1 MSNIQEGDIVARKS
15 YSRDLFFKVLSTY
28 QGQDGKEYASLKG
41 LDIRLYAS
49 ALVDDLEKIDARE
62 VASYWTNTLR
72 KTAEVMDRVMRRRME
87 ERTQRL
93 KRCTDGHCFMGRVE
107 NSEVRASDKKDED
120 DDIEGFDLPGSVLHL
135 DGDKDYLDLCMTTY
149 RNLSIPA
156 FGYAIS
162 EQDQPK
168 RVRELLEKH
177 YPDILVLTGH
187 DGLKKGAKDYTNIN
201 SYHNSKFFIDA
212 VKIARSFEKS
222 RDDLVIFAG
231 ACQSCYEAILSSGAN
246 FASSPKR
253 VLIHAFDPVF
263 VVEKIAYTSIHD
275 PIAIRDI
282 ISSTITGFD
291 GIGGLETRGKHRLG
305 VPKTEY

>member
-1 MSNIQEGDIVARKS
+1 MPKIQEGDIVARKS
-15 YSRDLFFKVLSTY
+15 YSRDLFFKVLSTFS
-28 QGQDGKEYASLKG
+28 GDDGREHANLKG
-41 LDIRLYAS
+41 LDIRLFAS
-49 ALVDDLEKIDARE
+49 ALVDDLEKIDARD
-62 VASYWTNTLR
+62 VANYWTKTLR
-72 KTAEVMDRVMRRRME
+72 KNAEVMDRVMRRRLE
-87 ERTQRL
+87 ERDQRL
-93 KRCTDGHCFMGRVE
+93 KRCTDGYCLMGRSSDR
-107 NSEVRASDKKDED
+107 SEDKKDD
-120 DDIEGFDLPGSVLHL
+120 DVEGFDVPGSVLHL

-156 FGYAIS
+156 YGYAIS
-162 EQDQPK
+162 EQDQPS
-168 RVRELLEKH
+168 RVQELLEKH

-187 DGLKKGAKDYTNIN
+187 DGLKKGAKDFTDIN
-201 SYHNSKFFIDA
+201 NYHNTKYFIEA

-231 ACQSCYEAILSSGAN
+231 ACQSCYEAILSSGSN

-275 PIAIRDI
+275 PIAIREI
-282 ISSTITGFD
+282 IASTITGFD
-291 GIGGLETRGKHRLG
+291 GIGGVETRGKHRLG

>member
-1 MSNIQEGDIVARKS
+1 MSRIQEGDIVARKS
-15 YSRDLFFKVLSTY
+15 YKNDLFFKVTSICR
-28 QGQDGKEYASLKG
+28 GDDGREYAVIKG

-49 ALVDDLEKIDARE
+49 SPVDDLQKIEAKD
-62 VASYWTNTLR
+62 VASYWTTTLR
-72 KTAEVMDRVMRRRME
+72 KNAEVMDRVMKRRMA
-87 ERTQRL
+87 ERNHRI
-93 KRCTDGHCFMGRVE
+93 KRCTDGNCLNR
-107 NSEVRASDKKDED
+107 SSKDETKEKEEE
-120 DDIEGFDLPGSVLHL
+120 IEGFDVPGSVLHL

-156 FGYAIS
+156 FGYAVK
-162 EQDQPK
+162 EEDQPK
-168 RVRELLEKH
+168 RIKELLLKH

-187 DGLKKGAKDYTNIN
+187 DGLKKGAKDLTDVNN
-201 SYHNSKFFIDA
+201 YHNTKYFIEA
-212 VKIARSFEKS
+212 VKIARSFENSK
-222 RDDLVIFAG
+222 DDLVIFAG
-231 ACQSCYEAILSSGAN
+231 ACQSCYEAILGSGAN

-275 PIAIRDI
+275 PIPIREI

-305 VPKTEY
+305 VPKTDY